1 MPESASFVF
10 RFGLTFLSCA
20 LVISSVASAQ
30 VFDTVINLPTDGE
43 IDDEESVGDGTQ
55 LNVFE
60 GGTVGNDFTAF
71 SGSEV
76 NITGG
81 SVGRSFTASSGSV
94 VNISGGSV
102 GADFDV
108 FGDGNVT
115 LSGGEFRLNGADFG
129 GTTIALDDG
138 DVFTGTLADGSAFIF
153 SDEAGDRFSAVNL
166 VNVLSLIHI

>member
-60 GGTVGNDFTAF
+60 GGTVGTDFTAFSGSEVNISGGTVSNDFTAF

-129 GTTIALDDG
+129 GTTIALA
-138 DVFTGTLADGSAFIF
+138 VSYTHLTLPTIL
-153 SDEAGDRFSAVNL
+153 L
-166 VNVLSLIHI
+166 V